1 MDKATVESVMAK
13 AMMLVGAL
21 DDSCEAATSL
31 PFLEAVTTLRTE
43 IERLAAQSA
52 PAETSAVVSAPKFT
66 RLKFFR
72 DLSNDE
78 RMRMLRVFMDLSTI
92 PDDAIKTHGVQRQ
105 LFDRVF
111 AVAQSAQAPAQAVQ
125 EARCACNDRP
135 ASECPGEWEPGC
147 DLGNNPKYVR
157 AYVDADRASSG
168 ATPAA
173 QPTTLQAHTKAVGE
187 WLGELYAVMVDPC
200 ADGQMTPQAMC
211 EAIMA
216 AALQARELAAVTPA
230 DVRML
235 TPREIELLREIRLH
249 AQFGLNEGWQRE
261 ARNLLLELEQ
271 YYRTIPPSGEIGG
284 A

>member
-1 MDKATVESVMAK
+1 MTDKAT
-13 AMMLVGAL
+13 
-21 DDSCEAATSL
+21 
-31 PFLEAVTTLRTE
+31 PTLRQRCDTALQCLPDAPYKTMLAVLFDDMTAE
-43 IERLAAQSA
+43 VERLAAQSA

-157 AYVDADRASSG
+157 AYVDAG
-168 ATPAA
+168 
-173 QPTTLQAHTKAVGE
+173 
-187 WLGELYAVMVDPC
+187 
-200 ADGQMTPQAMC
+200 
-211 EAIMA
+211 
-216 AALQARELAAVTPA
+216 
-230 DVRML
+230 
-235 TPREIELLREIRLH
+235 
-249 AQFGLNEGWQRE
+249 
-261 ARNLLLELEQ
+261 
-271 YYRTIPPSGEIGG
+271 RTIPPSGEIGG

>member
-1 MDKATVESVMAK
+1 MDKATPTPSPATVDSVMALAEVHSLAAFHDGRNNDNRRSQK
-13 AMMLVGAL
+13 HIDAYDAL
-21 DDSCEAATSL
+21 HAEA
-31 PFLEAVTTLRTE
+31 
-43 IERLAAQSA
+43 ERLAAQSAPTLLDAFKSGNVILIDWPMEPVTPQEALKLMDMMDAEYVKTMGKLAPDREMAVSMQRVRHMACALWASQKEVMRSHFVELAAAQSA

-157 AYVDADRASSG
+157 AYVDAG
-168 ATPAA
+168 
-173 QPTTLQAHTKAVGE
+173 
-187 WLGELYAVMVDPC
+187 
-200 ADGQMTPQAMC
+200 
-211 EAIMA
+211 
-216 AALQARELAAVTPA
+216 
-230 DVRML
+230 
-235 TPREIELLREIRLH
+235 
-249 AQFGLNEGWQRE
+249 
-261 ARNLLLELEQ
+261 
-271 YYRTIPPSGEIGG
+271 RTIPPSGEIGG

>member
-1 MDKATVESVMAK
+1 MDKATVESVMALLNPCCVTFAK
-13 AMMLVGAL
+13 WKELGKRGRTAEEEDAAL
-21 DDSCEAATSL
+21 REMRDAQEAFRA
-31 PFLEAVTTLRTE
+31 EV
-43 IERLAAQSA
+43 ERLAAQSA

-157 AYVDADRASSG
+157 AYVDAG
-168 ATPAA
+168 
-173 QPTTLQAHTKAVGE
+173 
-187 WLGELYAVMVDPC
+187 
-200 ADGQMTPQAMC
+200 
-211 EAIMA
+211 
-216 AALQARELAAVTPA
+216 
-230 DVRML
+230 
-235 TPREIELLREIRLH
+235 
-249 AQFGLNEGWQRE
+249 
-261 ARNLLLELEQ
+261 
-271 YYRTIPPSGEIGG
+271 RTIPPSGEIGG

>member
-1 MDKATVESVMAK
+1 MLNEQVENVMAI
-13 AMMLVGAL
+13 AFELARIREEHGAQSGMYL
-21 DDSCEAATSL
+21 SEVRA
-31 PFLEAVTTLRTE
+31 LRAE
-43 IERLAAQSA
+43 VERLAAQAA
-52 PAETSAVVSAPKFT
+52 PTETSAVVSAPKFT

-157 AYVDADRASSG
+157 AYVDAG
-168 ATPAA
+168 
-173 QPTTLQAHTKAVGE
+173 
-187 WLGELYAVMVDPC
+187 
-200 ADGQMTPQAMC
+200 
-211 EAIMA
+211 
-216 AALQARELAAVTPA
+216 
-230 DVRML
+230 
-235 TPREIELLREIRLH
+235 
-249 AQFGLNEGWQRE
+249 
-261 ARNLLLELEQ
+261 
-271 YYRTIPPSGEIGG
+271 RTIPPSGEIGG

>member
-43 IERLAAQSA
+43 IESLAAQSA

-168 ATPAA
+168 ATPA
-173 QPTTLQAHTKAVGE
+173 
-187 WLGELYAVMVDPC
+187 
-200 ADGQMTPQAMC
+200 
-211 EAIMA
+211 
-216 AALQARELAAVTPA
+216 

-235 TPREIELLREIRLH
+235 TADEQNAIIDMHNTGR
-249 AQFGLNEGWQRE
+249 AQGDHECAEAIQR
-261 ARNLLLELEQ
+261 AAFRVNAGK
-271 YYRTIPPSGEIGG
+271 RIPADGKIGG
-284 A
+284 V

>member
-157 AYVDADRASSG
+157 AYVDAG
-168 ATPAA
+168 
-173 QPTTLQAHTKAVGE
+173 
-187 WLGELYAVMVDPC
+187 
-200 ADGQMTPQAMC
+200 
-211 EAIMA
+211 
-216 AALQARELAAVTPA
+216 
-230 DVRML
+230 
-235 TPREIELLREIRLH
+235 
-249 AQFGLNEGWQRE
+249 
-261 ARNLLLELEQ
+261 
-271 YYRTIPPSGEIGG
+271 RTIPPSGEIGG